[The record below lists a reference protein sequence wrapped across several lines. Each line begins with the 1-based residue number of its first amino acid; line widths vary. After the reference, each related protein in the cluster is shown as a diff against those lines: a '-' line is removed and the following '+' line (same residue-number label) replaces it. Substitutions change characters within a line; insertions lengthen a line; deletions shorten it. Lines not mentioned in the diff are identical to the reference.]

1 MAEKSNYPT
10 QPQQPGMYY
19 PQGPAPN
26 PNVPMYPPNDM
37 NQMSAPPTY
46 DQATQPYVQPSPM
59 QNVAYTAT
67 VHQPMPPSGKTV
79 QPYSAT
85 IANLEK
91 VSVQTHCNSCN
102 NEIYTRVNDKV
113 SQNGIC
119 WAILCCF
126 CGSWLLSL
134 FVLCLDGFKVYR
146 HFCPAC
152 NVFIGEYSP
161 KMSGGVI
168 ALLFFLTI
176 LFVGLQIFVIMMYLN
191 RSSYG
196 YY

>member
-1 MAEKSNYPT
+1 
-10 QPQQPGMYY
+10 
-19 PQGPAPN
+19 
-26 PNVPMYPPNDM
+26 
-37 NQMSAPPTY
+37 
-46 DQATQPYVQPSPM
+46 M

-67 VHQPMPPSGKTV
+67 VHQPIPPSGKTV

-85 IANLEK
+85 TANLEK

-134 FVLCLDGFKVYR
+134 FVFCLDGFKVYR

-176 LFVGLQIFVIMMYLN
+176 LFVGLQIFLISFI
-191 RSSYG
+191 RSYG